1 MNKYGSLP
9 YIDASP
15 EVYISEPASIPIS
28 PPLAHQSTT
37 NDNIDSSSIA
47 PSEAAARFTKSNL
60 VSISGS
66 AESFRERHFRLNLLV
81 EGLALDVANQPDSD
95 ADMAVLVRDLQAK
108 LLGCT
113 RNSLPQKSTDH
124 VVSLIRKH
132 ASQQDAPNAK
142 LMDTLNN
149 LNVMDTHETLNNHN
163 VMDTHKTL
171 NNHNVMDTH
180 KTLNNHN
187 VMDTHK
193 TLNNHNVMDT
203 HKTKDSS
210 IHALEK
216 RLANLE
222 NLVGIRSTQSY
233 LNPAMLAGSDGTL
246 TGAVQQIDY
255 KLSLLTNTEEATA
268 KYVRNLKVVAAE
280 MAKIKESSLRI
291 PESEKIDYIYTA
303 IRKHEQ
309 VSSMLPNLILRLR
322 ALQTVHSETI
332 LFSSSL
338 KQLHLDNAEI
348 MSLGASLSQSH
359 VALLQTV
366 KLNQQTMIDNLKFIE
381 SRIQ

>member
-149 LNVMDTHETLNNHN
+149 LNVMDTHE
-163 VMDTHKTL
+163 
-171 NNHNVMDTH
+171 
-180 KTLNNHN
+180 TLNNHN